1 MKSKR
6 QLQKEN
12 TRKKIIN
19 TAYHIYSVHGFTA
32 TTAMIAEEAKIS
44 HGTIFAHFQSL
55 NELLESLI
63 ENFGTVLMAEIH
75 DLTEADRTLEELL
88 KTHLNI
94 LSRHEEFYIHLITE
108 RSLLPEEVQYTFA
121 NIQSTMAYHFNRIL
135 ENEIRNQKV
144 KEIPVHLMFNTW
156 IGLIHYYLCNKDF
169 FSPEQPVIE
178 RYAEE
183 LIAAFLAMINK

>member
-12 TRKKIIN
+12 TRKKIID
-19 TAYHIYSVHGFTA
+19 TAYRIYSAHGFTA
-32 TTAMIAEEAKIS
+32 TTAMIAKEAKIS

-63 ENFGTVLMAEIH
+63 EYFGTVLTAEIH
-75 DLTEADRTLEELL
+75 DLTEENSTLEEML

-94 LSRHEEFYIHLITE
+94 LSRHEEFYIRLITE

-121 NIQSTMAYHFNRIL
+121 HIQATLAYHFNRIL
-135 ENEIRNQKV
+135 ENEIKNQKV

-156 IGLIHYYLCNKDF
+156 MGLIHYYLCNKDF
-169 FSPEQPVIE
+169 FSPEQPVLE
-178 RYAEE
+178 CYAEE